1 MAFFLKRLN
10 RSVNAS
16 KSANHLD
23 GDELQMLM
31 ELFCQRCRIGWH
43 TRWTCGIMFCRAK
56 TSITIPAHAGA
67 DGATASTGDGSK
79 AGEAFGDQHTDMAL
93 PFTF

>member
-16 KSANHLD
+16 KSANHLY

-31 ELFCQRCRIGWH
+31 EMLGERGCIGWN

-56 TSITIPAHAGA
+56 TSITIPAHARA
-67 DGATASTGDGSK
+67 NGATAGASDGPK
-79 AGEAFGDQHTDMAL
+79 AGKAFGD
-93 PFTF
+93 